1 MASRGAEKLERLLK
15 QQEQL
20 KAQIALLQA
29 REKEEERKKDTRRKI
44 LLGGI
49 ILAKVKRGEWPQAKL
64 VELLDRE
71 LTEERDRVLF
81 DLPPISKEAGS
92 APPDSEPTETPPRAH
107 APE

>member
-1 MASRGAEKLERLLK
+1 MASRGSEKLERLLK

-71 LTEERDRVLF
+71 LKEERDRVLF
-81 DLPPISKEAGS
+81 DLPPLPETESLAS
-92 APPDSEPTETPPRAH
+92 SE
-107 APE
+107 

>member
-1 MASRGAEKLERLLK
+1 MASNHQEKLERLLK

-29 REKEEERKKDTRRKI
+29 REKTEERKKDTRRKI

-71 LTEERDRVLF
+71 LKEERDRVLF
-81 DLPPISKEAGS
+81 DLPPLPKEVGS
-92 APPDSEPTETPPRAH
+92 APPIASRAQSQR

>member
-1 MASRGAEKLERLLK
+1 MASNSQEKLERLLK

-20 KAQIALLQA
+20 KARIALLQA
-29 REKEEERKKDTRRKI
+29 REKQEERKKDTRRKI

-71 LTEERDRVLF
+71 LKEERDRALF
-81 DLPPISKEAGS
+81 DLPPLPEAE
-92 APPDSEPTETPPRAH
+92 SEASLE
-107 APE
+107 

>member
-1 MASRGAEKLERLLK
+1 MTSRGAEKLERLLK

-20 KAQIALLQA
+20 KAQIAAIQA

-49 ILAKVKRGEWPQAKL
+49 LLAKVKRGEWPQAKL
-64 VELLDRE
+64 VDLLDRE
-71 LTEERDRVLF
+71 LKEERDRVLF
-81 DLPPISKEAGS
+81 DLPPLIKDASS
-92 APPDSEPTETPPRAH
+92 APPDSEPIAKPLSEH